1 VQRRAQD
8 VRDNVTAVTKHSIT
22 RVGAADL
29 DELLPLMRSY
39 CDFYAV
45 SPTDA
50 DLLALA
56 RALIDDPQREG
67 VQLLARDDSGRA
79 AGFATL
85 YWSWST
91 THAFRIGVMND
102 LFVAG
107 RARGQGVAEQLIE
120 ACRAE
125 CVRRGARRLTWQT
138 APDNHR
144 AQAVYHRI
152 GATREQW
159 TDYWLAC

>member
-1 VQRRAQD
+1 M
-8 VRDNVTAVTKHSIT
+8 TEHSIN
-22 RVGAADL
+22 RVGEADL

-39 CDFYAV
+39 CDFYEV

-50 DLLALA
+50 DLLALT
-56 RALIDDPQREG
+56 RALIDDPEREG
-67 VQLLARDDSGRA
+67 VQLLARDDGGRA

-107 RARGQGVAEQLIE
+107 RARGQGLAEQLIA

-125 CVRRGARRLTWQT
+125 CVRRGAHRLTWQT
-138 APDNHR
+138 APDNRR
-144 AQAVYHRI
+144 AQAVYDRV